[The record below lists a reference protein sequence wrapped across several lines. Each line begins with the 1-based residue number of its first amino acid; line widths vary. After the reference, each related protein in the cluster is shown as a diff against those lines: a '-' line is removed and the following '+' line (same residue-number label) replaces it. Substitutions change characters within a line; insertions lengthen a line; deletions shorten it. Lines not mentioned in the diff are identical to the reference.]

1 MYVHCMVYTPTDVVY
16 DFFNILTIFNLSTA
30 YNVRSFMKC
39 QVRDRH
45 IISILNIIGNWVLCH
60 LFYVFWSFS
69 GLMTA

>member
-1 MYVHCMVYTPTDVVY
+1 MYVHCMVYTPTDVIH

-30 YNVRSFMKC
+30 YNVRCFMKC

-60 LFYVFWSFS
+60 LFYVCWSLS